1 VRDGS
6 NKHRL
11 DGGDLSAIG
20 VIILTVVSGLAAK
33 LLLWVSDYE
42 TTALAFEI
50 FICLLIIFKL
60 TEDKD

>member
-1 VRDGS
+1 M
-6 NKHRL
+6 